1 MTNERIPLWAW
12 IILSVCLVLLALGIF
27 LVLNPQEST
36 VLIKPYPTNISQL
49 LSNNTGLSN
58 LSGVVKLGS

>member
-27 LVLNPQEST
+27 LVLNPQEGA
-36 VLIKPYPTNISQL
+36 VLIKPYPTNITEL